1 VKVQICL
8 KLTSKHHKSSWY
20 GPGGFVGKVVEL
32 VAGVICIP
40 VGAWLL
46 NNWLKNY
53 PQRIEFGADFI
64 LAPLILM
71 ILIAQFTVGYQT
83 YKAAHS
89 NPVNSLRNE

>member
-1 VKVQICL
+1 L
-8 KLTSKHHKSSWY
+8 LSKEY
-20 GPGGFVGKVVEL
+20 LNLVM

-53 PQRIEFGADFI
+53 PNRIEFGADFI
-64 LAPLILM
+64 VAPLVLM
-71 ILIAQFTVGYQT
+71 ILIAQFAVGYQT
-83 YKAAHS
+83 YKAAHL